1 MQRREVTPPLPP
13 IKNVCLQIF
22 VSVVRWVSI
31 FLTNFGFHLAFKC
44 FFLGAVKM
52 YDILD
57 FSVEEKLF
65 LHFHNQLAWIVFV
78 FVLLPAIISNSMS
91 RASCSS
97 NCWSTS
103 IPSLTL
109 SLSNASFSC
118 CLRMSISLRSALSP
132 SWAVRMTDCL
142 KYEKMLMK
150 MHKVNNN

>member
-1 MQRREVTPPLPP
+1 MQRREGTPPPP
-13 IKNVCLQIF
+13 PLKTSACKFL
-22 VSVVRWVSI
+22 SVWWGEFPSSSR
-31 FLTNFGFHLAFKC
+31 TLAFIWHLSVSFLAQWKC
-44 FFLGAVKM
+44 MIFWIFRLKRNFSFISTINLPGLSLFFT
-52 YDILD
+52 
-57 FSVEEKLF
+57 
-65 LHFHNQLAWIVFV
+65 
-78 FVLLPAIISNSMS
+78 LLPAIISNSMS

-132 SWAVRMTDCL
+132 SWAVRMIDYL